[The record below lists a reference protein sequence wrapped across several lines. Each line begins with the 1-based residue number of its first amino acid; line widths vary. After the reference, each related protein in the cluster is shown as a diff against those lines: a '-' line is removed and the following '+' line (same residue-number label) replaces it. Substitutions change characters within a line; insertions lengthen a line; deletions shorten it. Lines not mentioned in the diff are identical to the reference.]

1 MRPDASHRAHGE
13 SPLLVLPVA
22 GVSGILRAVSEGNAE
37 IVRRGLDAFNRGDW
51 EAVFEHFAA
60 DFELDNSRDLGEW
73 RGVHRTPD
81 EVRRMWATFTATW
94 ESWRTEVDEIIEAGE
109 HLVTRQTIYL
119 RGRDGSS
126 SPRATT
132 TSGRSAT
139 GP

>member
-1 MRPDASHRAHGE
+1 M
-13 SPLLVLPVA
+13 
-22 GVSGILRAVSEGNAE
+22 SEGNAE
-37 IVRRGLDAFNRGDW
+37 IVRRGLDAFNREDW

-119 RGRDGSS
+119 RGRDGIELTARNNYLWTIRDGAVTKLVSYPEVGDALEAAGLS
-126 SPRATT
+126 R
-132 TSGRSAT
+132 
-139 GP
+139 